1 MQVDLK
7 ILNHA
12 DGLEIPKYATNG
24 SAGVDL
30 RAAISSD
37 IIIAPGD
44 RVLVQ
49 TGIQIALPD
58 GYEAQIRPRS
68 GLALNYGVTV
78 LNTPGTVDSDYR
90 GELKVLL
97 VNFGHEPFV
106 VTHGMRIAQLVISKF
121 EYVQWNVVKSLD
133 ETGRGANGYGSTG
146 MK

>member
-1 MQVDLK
+1 MQIDLK
-7 ILNHA
+7 ILSHA

-121 EYVQWNVVKSLD
+121 EHVQWNVVKSLD
-133 ETGRGANGYGSTG
+133 KTGRGVNGYGSTG
-146 MK
+146 IK